1 MTTSQALI
9 FMYVA
14 CMNHLS
20 PVICHASRLVLVDGS
35 GYIFRAYH
43 ALPPLTRKDGTPVGA
58 VYGFT
63 NMMIRLREQYADD
76 HLVVIFDASRIS
88 FRQTIYPEYKAH
100 RPPAPDDLVPQ
111 FALVREA
118 TKALGIPSIEL
129 QDYEADDLIASYA
142 EAAKKQA
149 IETLIISSDKDLMQL
164 ITDGVK
170 MRDPMKQKDIGLDTV
185 LEKFGVAP
193 DKMVEVQALIG
204 DAVDNVPGVPGIG
217 PKTAAE
223 LINQF
228 STLENLLANLDRIKQ
243 PKRRESLIQHADA
256 ARISR
261 RLVELKRDVPL
272 PEPID
277 ALYAKPLDLDILL
290 AFLVEQNFS
299 TLVKKFGGDPEMVTS
314 QQSLVASKEKP
325 HDSRFTNHDYITIRD
340 IASLQQCVDEAI
352 ACGIVAV
359 DTETTSLNAAS
370 AELVGISLAT
380 VAGKAAYIPLA
391 HVEGEAAKAQNDMFT
406 TTPKRQL
413 VAGQIA
419 REEALKTLAPLFT
432 HAGTLKIGHNI
443 KYDLVVLDKYN
454 VKITPIGDTM
464 LMSYA
469 VGAGLHA
476 HNLDALAQSYCDHK
490 MIAFDEVVGT
500 GKARKTFDE
509 IDIERATSYAAED
522 ADFTLRLYHAL
533 LPQLVE
539 KQVMGVYETIDRPLI
554 PIITAMEATGIAID
568 KDKLNELSRY
578 LEAQAQ
584 KLEKEIHTLANVEFS
599 VGSPKQLGEVLFEK
613 MQLHGGKKSS
623 KSGAYTTDAET
634 LEILASDGHIIA
646 QKVLDWRHMSK
657 LKSTYTDALP
667 EAINS
672 RTGRVHTSYGLA
684 STTTGR
690 LSSTDPN
697 LQNIP
702 IRTELGRQI
711 RDAFIATEGMALI
724 SADYSQIEL
733 RLLAHMANI
742 DVLKEAFRNGTDIH
756 AVTASQMFG
765 VAVENVDGDLRRK
778 AKTINF
784 GIIYGISA
792 HGLAARLA
800 ISRSEAGDY
809 IAKYFAQYPGIRE
822 YMDATIAFARA
833 HGYVQ
838 TLDGRKVHVK
848 GINDKNGSMRAFS
861 ERAAINASLQG
872 TAADIIKRAMVGVYQ
887 YLNSPLEGESK
898 RASSSVGGL
907 NNHNPPHAVAS
918 ANASQHPLPLKRGA
932 KLLLQVHD
940 ELVLEAPESEA
951 QEVAQRVKSIMENA
965 ASLSIPLTVEVGTGQ
980 NWGKIH

>member
-1 MTTSQALI
+1 MSDSA
-9 FMYVA
+9 
-14 CMNHLS
+14 
-20 PVICHASRLVLVDGS
+20 RLVLVDGS

-63 NMMIRLREQYADD
+63 NMMIKLRESYADD

-100 RPPAPDDLVPQ
+100 RPPAPEDLVPQ

-118 TKALGIPSIEL
+118 TIALGIPAIEL
-129 QDYEADDLIASYA
+129 ADYEADDLIASYA
-142 EAAKKQA
+142 EAAKKQGM
-149 IETLIISSDKDLMQL
+149 ETLIISSDKDLMQL

-170 MRDPMKQKDIGLDTV
+170 MRDPMKQKDIGLDV
-185 LEKFGVAP
+185 VMEKFGVAP
-193 DKMVEVQALIG
+193 EKMTEVQALIG
-204 DAVDNVPGVPGIG
+204 DSVDNVPGVPGIG

-228 STLENLLANLDRIKQ
+228 GTLENLLANLDQIKQ
-243 PKRRESLIQHADA
+243 PKRRESLQTHAEA

-261 RLVELKRDVPL
+261 QLVELKKDVPL

-277 ALYAKPLDLDILL
+277 DLHAKPLDLDVLL
-290 AFLVEQNFS
+290 AFLTEQNFT
-299 TLVKKFGGDPEMVTS
+299 TLIKKFGGDPSAV
-314 QQSLVASKEKP
+314 QSTTVATEPYKTKAMQPVVEIK
-325 HDSRFTNHDYITIRD
+325 YETIRD
-340 IASLQQCVDEAI
+340 AATLKKWVDEAI
-352 ACGIVAV
+352 AAGLVAV

-380 VAGKAAYIPLA
+380 AAGKAAYIPLA
-391 HVEGEAAKAQNDMFT
+391 HVEGEAAKAQDDMFSSA
-406 TTPKRQL
+406 PKRRL
-413 VAGQIA
+413 VDGQIP
-419 REEALKTLAPLFT
+419 RDEALKILEPLFT
-432 HAGTLKIGHNI
+432 HAGTLKVGHNL
-443 KYDLVVLDKYN
+443 KYDLVVLDKYK
-454 VKITPIGDTM
+454 VRIAPVGDTM

-469 VGAGLHA
+469 IGAGLHA
-476 HNLDALAQSYCDHK
+476 HNLDELAQNYCGHK
-490 MIAFDEVVGT
+490 MISFDEVTGT

-509 IDIERATSYAAED
+509 VDIDSATKYAAED

-554 PIITAMEATGIAID
+554 PIITAMEATGITID
-568 KDKLNELSRY
+568 KNKLNELSRY
-578 LEAQAQ
+578 LAEHMATLDEDVQ
-584 KLEKEIHTLANVEFS
+584 KLAGMPFS
-599 VGSPKQLGEVLFEK
+599 IGSPKQLGEVLFDK
-613 MQLHGGKKSS
+613 LQLEGGKKSA

-634 LEILASDGHIIA
+634 LEILAADGHEIA

-667 EAINS
+667 EAINA

-711 RDAFIATEGMALI
+711 RDAFIAAPNHSLI

-733 RLLAHMANI
+733 RLLAHVANI
-742 DVLKEAFRNGTDIH
+742 DVLKEAFIKNIDIH

-765 VAVENVDGDLRRK
+765 VKVEEVTGDLRRS

-792 HGLAARLA
+792 HGLAARLG
-800 ISRSEAGDY
+800 ISRTEAGEY
-809 IAKYFAQYPGIRE
+809 IDKYFKQYPGIRE
-822 YMDATIAFARA
+822 YMDTTIAFART

-848 GINDKNGSMRAFS
+848 GINDKNPNMRNFS
-861 ERAAINASLQG
+861 ERAAINAPLQG
-872 TAADIIKRAMVGVYQ
+872 TAADIIKRAMVGVYELCAQ
-887 YLNSPLEGESK
+887 
-898 RASSSVGGL
+898 
-907 NNHNPPHAVAS
+907 
-918 ANASQHPLPLKRGA
+918 SQA

-940 ELVLEAPESEA
+940 ELVIEAPANTAESLA
-951 QEVAQRVKSIMENA
+951 NEVKRTMERA
-965 ASLSIPLTVEVGTGQ
+965 ANLSVPLTVEMGTGQ